1 MTKKLE
7 ELFNLPPGD
16 SDESEVEQV
25 NPKELF
31 QEQQHQLA
39 SATDLVDKINHALPQ
54 VRDLDSADDELDEL
68 SNMAKEKF
76 EDLMNLGMNVEARF
90 SGQILQ
96 TAGVLLGH
104 AITAKQAKID
114 KKLKTIDLQLKKLRL
129 DQMASKESTNAD
141 TTAPLEGHAVVVD
154 RNELLKQILSG
165 KTEKKSD

>member
-7 ELFNLPPGD
+7 TLFNLPEVGD
-16 SDESEVEQV
+16 DEPVEIVDPVEMFREQSQQLSD
-25 NPKELF
+25 
-31 QEQQHQLA
+31 
-39 SATDLVDKINHALPQ
+39 ATDLIDRIDQALPQ
-54 VRDLDSADDELDEL
+54 VRDLDSADAELDEL

-129 DQMASKESTNAD
+129 DQAASKNENTTNKTVD
-141 TTAPLEGHAVVVD
+141 GQAVVID
-154 RNELLKQILSG
+154 RNELLKQIMAS
-165 KTEKKSD
+165 KNEK

>member
-1 MTKKLE
+1 MTKRLE
-7 ELFNLPPGD
+7 ELFDLATPEPEEPEPLQVD
-16 SDESEVEQV
+16 PVE
-25 NPKELF
+25 LI
-31 QEQQHQLA
+31 EQQRQQLA
-39 SATDLVDKINHALPQ
+39 DATEIVDRIDQALPQ

-114 KKLKTIDLQLKKLRL
+114 KKLKMIDLQLKKLRL
-129 DQMASKESTNAD
+129 DQTAAKND
-141 TTAPLEGHAVVVD
+141 TVMNKPIDGQAVVVD
-154 RNELLKQILSG
+154 RNALLKQIL
-165 KTEKKSD
+165 ENKKMPE